1 MRRREEPSP
10 GPPSRRGRFCSS
22 RTYWLDV
29 RGRRV
34 ADYPISID
42 RRDVK
47 ATAWSPDQGRG
58 RLILYVVVV
67 DNPHKPATLGGM
79 AGRALAHRRVRS
91 RSCWNC
97 FRGGWLHSHR
107 PFPSYS
113 ITTLDGSGPRH
124 YWCIRDNEQHC
135 LLVGLPQQDGPYQ
148 VPATHT
154 PCTGQYLLSTIQ
166 RRQVINQ
173 KAIAFK

>member
-10 GPPSRRGRFCSS
+10 GPPSRRCCFCSS
-22 RTYWLDV
+22 RTYRLDV

-34 ADYPISID
+34 PGYPTSVD
-42 RRDVK
+42 RRDVR
-47 ATAWSPDQGRG
+47 AAAWSPDQGRG
-58 RLILYVVVV
+58 RFILFIVVV

-91 RSCWNC
+91 RSRWNC

-113 ITTLDGSGPRH
+113 VICGRRWTALVLVATGVLETPSSIVYWWVYPSRMVHTRCQRH
-124 YWCIRDNEQHC
+124 IHRAPVNIS
-135 LLVGLPQQDGPYQ
+135 
-148 VPATHT
+148 
-154 PCTGQYLLSTIQ
+154 YLRYKGDKSSIKRL
-166 RRQVINQ
+166 
-173 KAIAFK
+173 